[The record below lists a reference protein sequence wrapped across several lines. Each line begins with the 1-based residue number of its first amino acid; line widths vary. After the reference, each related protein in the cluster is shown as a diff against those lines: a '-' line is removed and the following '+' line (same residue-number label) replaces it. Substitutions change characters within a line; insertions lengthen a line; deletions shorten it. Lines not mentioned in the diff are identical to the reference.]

1 MEELRVL
8 PRVLV
13 KEIKIA
19 EIIRDENMRIGGK
32 MRELDENNIN
42 NDNNN
47 LESFTSDDNSVKAE

>member
-19 EIIRDENMRIGGK
+19 EIIRDEKYENWGENARI
-32 MRELDENNIN
+32 R
-42 NDNNN
+42 
-47 LESFTSDDNSVKAE
+47 

>member
-42 NDNNN
+42 DNNN
-47 LESFTSDDNSVKAE
+47 MESFTSDDNSVKAE